1 MAVDRNTPI
10 TGTPALI
17 ADAAIRVMVNKG
29 LDALSVRNVA
39 AEAGVAPGTV
49 QYQMGTRDD
58 IIAKAFIRSIQR
70 QASRTLGKTD
80 ATDFRT
86 AMHGRLA
93 ELLPI
98 GPVQREDAAVWLI
111 VGAAASTREWL
122 ADLYDA
128 EVESFRALVCNG
140 LAAAEQHGKLNGELS
155 PEQGARLVTALVNG
169 LTIDYLN
176 GPKNSAQQLLA
187 DLDAGLA
194 LIIEPHGQRR
204 IDAG

>member
-1 MAVDRNTPI
+1 MPVDRNTPL
-10 TGTPALI
+10 TGTAALI

-58 IIAKAFIRSIQR
+58 IIAKAFMRSIQR
-70 QASRTLGKTD
+70 QESRALRETD
-80 ATDFRT
+80 ATDFH
-86 AMHGRLA
+86 AVIHSRLA

-98 GPVQREDAAVWLI
+98 GPVQREDAAVWVI

-128 EVESFRALVCNG
+128 EVERFRARVSNG
-140 LAAAEQHGKLNGELS
+140 LAAAEQHGRLNSRLS

-176 GPKNSAQQLLA
+176 GPKNSAKQLLA
-187 DLDAGLA
+187 DLNAGLA
-194 LIIEPHGQRR
+194 LIVEPSRSQG
-204 IDAG
+204 

>member
-1 MAVDRNTPI
+1 
-10 TGTPALI
+10 
-17 ADAAIRVMVNKG
+17 MVNKG

-49 QYQMGTRDD
+49 QYQMGTRND

-70 QASRTLGKTD
+70 QESRALEKTD
-80 ATDFRT
+80 AADFHA

-98 GPVQREDAAVWLI
+98 GPVQREDAAVWVI
-111 VGAAASTREWL
+111 VGAAASTRGWL
-122 ADLYDA
+122 ADLNDA
-128 EVESFRALVCNG
+128 EVESFRALVCNE
-140 LAAAEQHGKLNGELS
+140 LAAAEQQGKLNGKLS

-194 LIIEPHGQRR
+194 LIVEPSPPTPARPAR
-204 IDAG
+204 

>member
-1 MAVDRNTPI
+1 MPVDPNIPF
-10 TGTPALI
+10 TGTAALI
-17 ADAAIRVMVNKG
+17 ADAAIRVMVNQG

-58 IIAKAFIRSIQR
+58 IIAKAFMRSIQR
-70 QASRTLGKTD
+70 QESRALRETD
-80 ATDFRT
+80 ATDFHAVIRS
-86 AMHGRLA
+86 RLA

-98 GPVQREDAAVWLI
+98 GPVQREDAAVWVI

-128 EVESFRALVCNG
+128 VVERFRARVSNG
-140 LAAAEQHGKLNGELS
+140 LAAAERHESLSSRLS

-176 GPKNSAQQLLA
+176 GPKNSTQQLLA

-194 LIIEPHGQRR
+194 LIVEPSRSQV
-204 IDAG
+204 

>member
-1 MAVDRNTPI
+1 MPVDHNTPL
-10 TGTPALI
+10 TGTAALI

-39 AEAGVAPGTV
+39 TEAGVAPGTV

-58 IIAKAFIRSIQR
+58 IIAKAFMRSIQR
-70 QASRTLGKTD
+70 QESRALRETD
-80 ATDFRT
+80 ATDFH
-86 AMHGRLA
+86 AVIHSRLA

-98 GPVQREDAAVWLI
+98 GPVQREDAAVWVI

-128 EVESFRALVCNG
+128 EVESFRARVSNG
-140 LAAAEQHGKLNGELS
+140 LAAAEQYGKLNSRLS
-155 PEQGARLVTALVNG
+155 TEQGARLVTALVNG

-176 GPKNSAQQLLA
+176 GPKNSAKQLLA

-194 LIIEPHGQRR
+194 LIVEPSRSQN
-204 IDAG
+204 

>member
-1 MAVDRNTPI
+1 MPVDRNTPL
-10 TGTPALI
+10 TGTAALI

-49 QYQMGTRDD
+49 QYRMGTRDD
-58 IIAKAFIRSIQR
+58 IIAKAFMRSIQR
-70 QASRTLGKTD
+70 QESRALRETD
-80 ATDFRT
+80 ATDFH
-86 AMHGRLA
+86 AVIHSRLA

-98 GPVQREDAAVWLI
+98 GPVQREDAAVWVI

-128 EVESFRALVCNG
+128 EVERFRARVSNG
-140 LAAAEQHGKLNGELS
+140 LAAAEQHGRLNSRLS

-176 GPKNSAQQLLA
+176 GPKNSAKQLLA
-187 DLDAGLA
+187 DLNAGLA
-194 LIIEPHGQRR
+194 LIVEPSRSQG
-204 IDAG
+204 

>member
-1 MAVDRNTPI
+1 MPVDHNTPL
-10 TGTPALI
+10 TGTAALI

-39 AEAGVAPGTV
+39 TEAGVAPGTV

-58 IIAKAFIRSIQR
+58 IIAKAFMRSIQR
-70 QASRTLGKTD
+70 QESRALRETD
-80 ATDFRT
+80 ATDFH
-86 AMHGRLA
+86 AVIHSRLA

-98 GPVQREDAAVWLI
+98 GPVQREDAAVWVI

-128 EVESFRALVCNG
+128 EVESFRARVSNG
-140 LAAAEQHGKLNGELS
+140 LAAAEQHGKLNSRLS

-176 GPKNSAQQLLA
+176 GPKNSAKQLLA

-194 LIIEPHGQRR
+194 LIVEPSRSQN
-204 IDAG
+204 

>member
-1 MAVDRNTPI
+1 MPVDHNTPL
-10 TGTPALI
+10 TGTAALI

-39 AEAGVAPGTV
+39 TEAGVAPGTV

-58 IIAKAFIRSIQR
+58 IIAKAFMRSIQR
-70 QASRTLGKTD
+70 QESRALRETD
-80 ATDFRT
+80 ATDFH
-86 AMHGRLA
+86 AVIHSRLA

-98 GPVQREDAAVWLI
+98 GPVQREDAAVWVI

-128 EVESFRALVCNG
+128 EVESFRARVSNG
-140 LAAAEQHGKLNGELS
+140 LAAAEQYGKLNSRLS

-176 GPKNSAQQLLA
+176 GPKNSAKQLLA

-194 LIIEPHGQRR
+194 LIVEPSRSQN
-204 IDAG
+204 